1 MPFELK
7 DIDISMISLVKA
19 GANGKQVI
27 LKTADDTVKITHTQ
41 HVAIQKFD
49 EVQGIVYGIVYAPEQ
64 VDSQGDFAK
73 ADEIR
78 NAAYKFMKNRYIPQI
93 DKEHDGQVK
102 PAFVAESWIVKSGD
116 PLFPTESPGAWAVG
130 IKLED
135 PDLISAVQKGEIAGL
150 SMAGTATKI
159 PIEKTEITTEKSIME
174 KIFKALETFG
184 FKKAGE
190 PVPPEKTPP
199 APADSKAEDGDKPK
213 GEMAAL
219 AQAIGDGLAKLQAQ
233 GMDMAERLSGL
244 EKSATNSRQTEV
256 PSNIDKSAMD
266 ADEKLGAEIAALV
279 KRR

>member
-19 GANGKQVI
+19 GANGKQII

-41 HVAIQKFD
+41 HIAIRKFD
-49 EVQGIVYGIVYAPEQ
+49 EVQGIVYGVVYAPDQ

-73 ADEIR
+73 AGEIR
-78 NAAYKFMKNRYIPQI
+78 NAAYKFMKNKYIPQI

-159 PIEKTEITTEKSIME
+159 PIEKTEHTTEKSIME
-174 KIFKALETFG
+174 KILKALETFG
-184 FKKAGE
+184 FRKAE
-190 PVPPEKTPP
+190 ETVL
-199 APADSKAEDGDKPK
+199 PADPKAEDGEKPK
-213 GEMAAL
+213 GEMAAAL

-233 GMDMAERLSGL
+233 VMDMAERLSGL

-266 ADEKLGAEIAALV
+266 ADEKLGAEIAALI